1 MKQSSRI
8 LWTILRALIG
18 VGLLVYLGVSGA
30 IKWSALLGLAFAWK
44 ITLLALIILFV
55 DMVVAAWRLRVLL
68 APRGFHISLNS
79 AVQLTLVG
87 SFFSTF
93 LPGSVGGDF
102 VKIFYATR
110 GHAGRR
116 TEVATILLLDR
127 AVGMF
132 ALLVW
137 LLVALPMFPALLH
150 SMPVLY
156 RLMMITAAVAVTMI
170 FGLFLCLSVR
180 VRNSSL
186 LAWLFRK
193 LPGNYLAVMFDTVHA
208 YRNNL
213 GALWS
218 AGGISLIAHTL
229 NVAVALLAALA
240 IAPAA
245 FTLKT
250 SVLMQLG
257 FLINTLPLTPG
268 GLGVGEAAFGALFK
282 GVGLAGG
289 AETLLAW
296 RFLMLLIGL
305 FGLVFYLQGRRQFVY
320 VSDDPSVVGT
330 STLETQS

>member
-1 MKQSSRI
+1 MKRASRI

-30 IKWSALLGLAFAWK
+30 IKWSALLGLASAWR

-55 DMVVAAWRLRVLL
+55 DMVVTAWRLCVLI
-68 APRGFHISLNS
+68 APRGFHLSLYS
-79 AVQLTLVG
+79 SLRLTLVG
-87 SFFSTF
+87 SFFNAF

-137 LLVALPMFPALLH
+137 LLVFLPLFPALLH
-150 SMPVLY
+150 TMPILLRLLLVMAVL
-156 RLMMITAAVAVTMI
+156 AAAMLL
-170 FGLFLCLSVR
+170 GAWLCLSVR
-180 VRNSSL
+180 VRKSDL
-186 LAWLFRK
+186 LSWVFRK
-193 LPGNYLAVMFDTVHA
+193 LPGNYMEVIFDTVHA

-213 GALWS
+213 GAIWS
-218 AGGISLIAHTL
+218 AFGISLLAQTL
-229 NVAVALLAALA
+229 NVAVALLAARA
-240 IAPAA
+240 IVPAA
-245 FTLKT
+245 FTWKA

-268 GLGVGEAAFGALFK
+268 GLGVGEAAFDALFK
-282 GVGLAGG
+282 GAGLTGG

-320 VSDDPSVVGT
+320 ASGT
-330 STLETQS
+330 TSAVDTQS